1 MRGCC
6 TIIMLF
12 LPIPAIA
19 ETFVCTT
26 ETNSFLS
33 DSVSNVFDSSNGE
46 GWVVDTDLGFR
57 KLKVD
62 KDDYRGTNYRGGCQK
77 TELTVSCTFGDLIT
91 LEHILMDRMEG
102 SYTYSQHSLG
112 GAVFSSLG
120 SCNEI

>member
-1 MRGCC
+1 MRSCC
-6 TIIMLF
+6 TIMMLC
-12 LPIPAIA
+12 LPIPTIA

-33 DSVSNVFDSSNGE
+33 DSVANVFDSSDGE
-46 GWVVDTDLGFR
+46 GWVVDMDQGFR

-62 KDDYRGTNYRGGCQK
+62 ENDYRGTNYRGGCQK
-77 TELTVSCTFGDLIT
+77 TELTVSCTFGDSIT
-91 LEHILMDRMEG
+91 FEHILMDLLEG

-120 SCNEI
+120 ACNEI